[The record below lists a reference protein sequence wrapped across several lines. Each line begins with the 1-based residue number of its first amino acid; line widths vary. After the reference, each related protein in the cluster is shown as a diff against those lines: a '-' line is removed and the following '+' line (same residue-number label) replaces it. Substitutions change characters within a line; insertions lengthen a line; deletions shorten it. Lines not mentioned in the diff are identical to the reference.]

1 MSHEALMRDY
11 YRTYNSEDPAALR
24 AFYHEDV
31 VLVSAHGEMHGADAI
46 LDSYRFLTGQ
56 FLDRMT
62 PTHIAVDGDT
72 AVVAITDRF
81 TARVDVADFM
91 GVALKKGESLEL
103 SLRGTYTIDGGKFR
117 RIVIE
122 PV

>member
-31 VLVSAHGEMHGADAI
+31 VLVSAQGEMPGPDAI

-81 TARVDVADFM
+81 AARVDVADFM
-91 GVALKKGESLEL
+91 GVALKKGESLDL